1 MRKTPAFLSLLL
13 HGAAAALV
21 LLLVT
26 EAPRRLRREEATPL
40 TWKITAPARNG
51 NTGGGGGN
59 DPRPPARGRA
69 PEFRQARIFVPPQ
82 IRDRE
87 AALPVTTALLEL
99 PAENLPVAQVGD
111 PLAAI
116 PGYGN
121 GPGGLD
127 GIGTG
132 RDRGIGPGE
141 GPRQGAA
148 GFRVGTR
155 RGYLSRPR
163 VIHQTEPEY
172 SDEARKA
179 RLQGTVVLSCEVDE
193 QGRPRSI
200 RVVRP
205 LGLGLDE
212 RAIEALEKWRFQ
224 PAVAGG
230 KPVAAQAVVEMTFRL
245 L

>member
-40 TWKITAPARNG
+40 TWKITAPARNW
-51 NTGGGGGN
+51 NTGGGGGQ
-59 DPRPPARGRA
+59 DPQPPARGRA

-82 IRDRE
+82 VRDRE

-116 PGYGN
+116 PGYRN
-121 GPGGLD
+121 GPGGPE

-132 RDRGIGPGE
+132 RDRGIGPGD

-148 GFRVGTR
+148 GFRVGTH
-155 RGYLSRPR
+155 RGYLTAPR

-179 RLQGTVVLSCEVDE
+179 RLQGTVVLSVEVDE
-193 QGRPRSI
+193 QGRPRAI

-224 PAVAGG
+224 PALAGG
-230 KPVAAQAVVEMTFRL
+230 KPVAALAVVEMTFRL